1 MLWNQVGKI
10 ATGPITATVEP
21 VPEATAFPRPGS
33 FHPLVPTYDPS
44 LNDVKLPDNFVWGF
58 ASSAYQVEGAAK
70 DEGKGPSIWDLI
82 AHRDYGAVADN
93 STGDV
98 VASHYYLYKQDFA
111 RLKALGV
118 PYFSPSFSWSVT
130 LLNTRLSAIR

>member
-1 MLWNQVGKI
+1 VL
-10 ATGPITATVEP
+10 
-21 VPEATAFPRPGS
+21 
-33 FHPLVPTYDPS
+33 DP
-44 LNDVKLPDNFVWGF
+44 NKLPDNFIWGL

-111 RLKALGV
+111 RLANLGV
-118 PYFSPSFSWSVT
+118 PYFAPSFSWYISPKSGLKT
-130 LLNTRLSAIR
+130 HF

>member
-1 MLWNQVGKI
+1 MQ
-10 ATGPITATVEP
+10 A
-21 VPEATAFPRPGS
+21 
-33 FHPLVPTYDPS
+33 PTYDS
-44 LNDVKLPDNFVWGF
+44 NLKSDDLPDDFVWGL

-82 AHRDYGAVADN
+82 AHRYYGSVADN

-111 RLKALGV
+111 RLANLGV
-118 PYFSPSFSWSVT
+118 PYFSPSFSWFVSIGDMVEVADDYEQAEV
-130 LLNTRLSAIR
+130 LSFRQWPSQRTSCNSLR

>member
-1 MLWNQVGKI
+1 
-10 ATGPITATVEP
+10 
-21 VPEATAFPRPGS
+21 
-33 FHPLVPTYDPS
+33 
-44 LNDVKLPDNFVWGF
+44 LPDNFFWEL

-98 VASHYYLYKQDFA
+98 VARHYYLYKQDFA
-111 RLKALGV
+111 RLANLGF
-118 PYFSPSFSWSVT
+118 PYFSPSFSWYVYT
-130 LLNTRLSAIR
+130 NIRLGGNNADLLAIGRDFFPLEAGQ